1 LDVVKSMIASKTWV
15 RQKEGADE
23 AGGVGGGTV
32 EGEAGPS
39 TEADA

>member
-1 LDVVKSMIASKTWV
+1 LDVVKSLIASKTWV

-23 AGGVGGGTV
+23 GGGGGTV